1 MTTKKGAS
9 VAHLTYGPCAFRAA
23 HWHAFSWEVLSPT
36 AGGPLL
42 SVMQSPAEPGKLR
55 RDVVAVQQSF
65 AIPQGW
71 LHYQLNDNCAFL
83 FCSSCRVCA
92 LVAFGCAVMRRAPHT
107 CTHAHLA
114 TTARPQP
121 HPRAPPQ
128 KGYNTTAVL
137 VWNAVASGG
146 VVNAAAA
153 LDAFPS
159 SYTGAAFVEPL
170 PPAAGFWARD
180 AVCAKRCKL
189 A

>member
-1 MTTKKGAS
+1 MRFYF
-9 VAHLTYGPCAFRAA
+9 VH
-23 HWHAFSWEVLSPT
+23 H
-36 AGGPLL
+36 
-42 SVMQSPAEPGKLR
+42 
-55 RDVVAVQQSF
+55 VVCVR
-65 AIPQGW
+65 W
-71 LHYQLNDNCAFL
+71 LHL
-83 FCSSCRVCA
+83 
-92 LVAFGCAVMRRAPHT
+92 AVLLCGVRH
-107 CTHAHLA
+107 THAHTHTSPPPPDHNRTLA
-114 TTARPQP
+114 P
-121 HPRAPPQ
+121 PPQ